1 MGFPAVKHVNTSGF
15 FSDFFHLSH
24 QKCSFLFFSTL
35 AYIELLGYFLVF
47 LLLFSLLLFRV
58 LELNCGFIFLVIFPH
73 SWNNLLAVLFII
85 IYLLKRKWWKVVLVL
100 SFKKC
105 MQSTVCLF
113 PYLGVDSQ
121 FVRDLAGMA
130 QVVSGCHPPSF
141 PGVSSSNSSSGVMML
156 CVFLSPYQL
165 VLTSG

>member
-1 MGFPAVKHVNTSGF
+1 M
-15 FSDFFHLSH
+15 
-24 QKCSFLFFSTL
+24 
-35 AYIELLGYFLVF
+35 
-47 LLLFSLLLFRV
+47 
-58 LELNCGFIFLVIFPH
+58 
-73 SWNNLLAVLFII
+73 
-85 IYLLKRKWWKVVLVL
+85 L

-130 QVVSGCHPPSF
+130 QVVSGCHPLSF
-141 PGVSSSNSSSGVMML
+141 PGVSSSNSSSGVMMF